1 MEFGI
6 EKKVFKLLTD
16 SASNMCKAGRDLNE
30 LNEEEEDYD
39 EEHEFDSDCDS
50 VVDSDDEY
58 EDIDDDGA
66 ETQVLV
72 GSGIVAGNDIERVDC
87 IAHKINT
94 VIERTLKKKNH
105 FRPMITKSKKLVVS
119 YRRSSKAKSILKKYY
134 EKRLAGFVKT
144 RWWSLLFMLKSVLLA
159 LKAPNDAIDKLIDE
173 MQCSGDFDS
182 RTGTSETWTCYLV
195 SCLHLKNSLAS
206 SMVKITQQS
215 SEFIRQCW
223 KYWRF

>member
-1 MEFGI
+1 
-6 EKKVFKLLTD
+6 
-16 SASNMCKAGRDLNE
+16 MCKAGRDLNE

-159 LKAPNDAIDKLIDE
+159 LKAPNEAIDKLIDE
-173 MQCSGDFDS
+173 MQWGLRFTDRDIRDMDLLIGILSPFEELFSKLNGENYS
-182 RTGTSETWTCYLV
+182 TIQRVYPSVLEVLEI
-195 SCLHLKNSLAS
+195 LKNRVEDQSISVGAKNFCSSL
-206 SMVKITQQS
+206 
-215 SEFIRQCW
+215 
-223 KYWRF
+223 